1 MPGPHAETSEPGAA
15 DPDTQLTHPDAEM
28 PYRLTE
34 MLDPHAEMSEP
45 GAADPDT
52 QVTDADTEMP
62 DRLTEMLDPHA
73 EMSEPGAADPDM
85 PLTDPDT
92 EMPGPHAETSEPGT
106 ADPDIQLTDP
116 HSERAAGTTE
126 IVPVEIAE
134 SEIVPPS
141 VSGDSEVIPI
151 YALPCLTE
159 KTAPMSVV
167 EKVNHWTV
175 SDSGAVTIDD
185 PNPGSSTSGNC
196 NILIYTKD
204 ANTKGKNRKLPCF
217 YCGIFV
223 YQMNRHLLRKHG
235 NEPQVAAA
243 SANSIGRTL
252 RLQKIVNQG
261 LYKHNVE
268 VLRNRDGVLIVG
280 RSPKAKHTCD
290 DFLPCE
296 FCLHFFIKR
305 ELYRHS
311 IRCKFRQADGPTTG
325 FIRSGRSL
333 LEGALEDTTSHIDK
347 SLMDTVISKMRSDK
361 LTAVVKGD
369 TLILKF
375 GLMLLRKLGRKRAA
389 DISARMREL
398 ARLLMRLQSD
408 KNEKERTLSSFLSG
422 ASFDK
427 VMGAIEQEGKPST
440 EVGGRKI
447 FEKPAFVTRVGTS
460 LLKCANL
467 KRGTTLRDGDS
478 ADQKKA
484 EDFISLFNSEFT
496 DGMASIAHASY
507 RIRGNSLSEF
517 PEESDLRQL
526 KDYQHRRIA
535 ALTETVSTNP
545 CIFDWRELAEVTLSR
560 LLVFNA
566 RRGSEAADLT
576 LDDFSHCISSVDPA
590 LAATLTTVEQQ
601 LLQRLTVV
609 NVIGKRNR
617 PVPVLMTEDMHK
629 AVSALIDAREKCGV
643 LSINQ
648 YIFAIP
654 HSKHSRLDFF
664 GTLRRVAHRAGL
676 KKPHLLTTTRMRKH
690 LATMAQV

>member
-1 MPGPHAETSEPGAA
+1 MHKSPYIAYPDAEMAHPHSETSEPGTADPDTQLSDPHAEMSEPGTADPDMHLTDPDTEMPDPHAETSEPGTADPDTQLTDPDTEMPGPHAETSEPGAA

-185 PNPGSSTSGNC
+185 PNPGSCTSGNC

-311 IRCKFRQADGPTTG
+311 IRCKFRQADGPTT
-325 FIRSGRSL
+325 
-333 LEGALEDTTSHIDK
+333 
-347 SLMDTVISKMRSDK
+347 
-361 LTAVVKGD
+361 
-369 TLILKF
+369 
-375 GLMLLRKLGRKRAA
+375 
-389 DISARMREL
+389 
-398 ARLLMRLQSD
+398 
-408 KNEKERTLSSFLSG
+408 
-422 ASFDK
+422 
-427 VMGAIEQEGKPST
+427 
-440 EVGGRKI
+440 
-447 FEKPAFVTRVGTS
+447 
-460 LLKCANL
+460 
-467 KRGTTLRDGDS
+467 
-478 ADQKKA
+478 
-484 EDFISLFNSEFT
+484 
-496 DGMASIAHASY
+496 
-507 RIRGNSLSEF
+507 
-517 PEESDLRQL
+517 
-526 KDYQHRRIA
+526 
-535 ALTETVSTNP
+535 
-545 CIFDWRELAEVTLSR
+545 
-560 LLVFNA
+560 
-566 RRGSEAADLT
+566 
-576 LDDFSHCISSVDPA
+576 
-590 LAATLTTVEQQ
+590 
-601 LLQRLTVV
+601 
-609 NVIGKRNR
+609 
-617 PVPVLMTEDMHK
+617 
-629 AVSALIDAREKCGV
+629 
-643 LSINQ
+643 
-648 YIFAIP
+648 
-654 HSKHSRLDFF
+654 
-664 GTLRRVAHRAGL
+664 
-676 KKPHLLTTTRMRKH
+676 
-690 LATMAQV
+690 